1 MCPET
6 VTYGRNDYFAVLLP
20 LTLLQTASERLPLTK
35 AFQKQVCPLGTV
47 LIPVSTTKDATYQGW

>member
-20 LTLLQTASERLPLTK
+20 LTLLQTASKRLPLTK

-47 LIPVSTTKDATYQGW
+47 LIPVSTTKDAT